1 MALEL
6 RKRVF
11 ELLTAKPDQKYK
23 AREIAS
29 WICDTYPLEAE
40 EKLVNSS
47 FIRDHT
53 TLINQLVAEI
63 GANRPNWEKRYPELR
78 STETRPRQYYWTQKT
93 EHDEVLEAE
102 ASIRTIS
109 DPEKKAPG
117 EHSLYPAAIEFLS
130 SEYGVQAFRIDERKS
145 SNTGSS
151 GSNRWLYPDIVGIQ
165 SLATGFNAEVAE
177 AIRASSDRKV
187 KLWSVEV
194 KVLLNRSNVR
204 ESYYQSV
211 SNSSWANVGYLAATE
226 IEGVGTLDE
235 LRILFGMHGIG
246 LIKLNPENPSE
257 SEILIPARE
266 RSEIEWAMCS
276 RLANENSDFRAF
288 IKKIRH
294 FFQTGD
300 L

>member
-6 RKRVF
+6 RRRVF
-11 ELLTAKPDQKYK
+11 ELLAANPDRKYR

-29 WICDTYPLEAE
+29 WICDAYPLEAE

-53 TLINQLVAEI
+53 ALLNQLVAEI

-93 EHDEVLEAE
+93 EHDEVVEAE
-102 ASIRTIS
+102 ASIRTTS
-109 DPEKKAPG
+109 DPEKKGTG
-117 EHSLYPAAIEFLS
+117 EHSLYPSVIEFLV

-145 SNTGSS
+145 SNAGSS

-165 SLATGFNAEVAE
+165 SLAQGLNPEVAE

-204 ESYYQSV
+204 EAYYQSV
-211 SNSSWANVGYLAATE
+211 SNSSWANVGYLAAAE
-226 IEGVGTLDE
+226 IEGVRTLDE

-246 LIKLNPENPSE
+246 LIKLDHENPSE

-266 RSEIEWAMCS
+266 RSEVEWAMCS
-276 RLANENSDFRAF
+276 RLADENPDFRTF
-288 IKKIRH
+288 IKKVRH

>member
-11 ELLTAKPDQKYK
+11 ELLAAKPDQKYK

-29 WICDTYPLEAE
+29 WICDTYPAEAQ
-40 EKLVNSS
+40 EKLVNST
-47 FIRDHT
+47 FIQDQT
-53 TLINQLVAEI
+53 ALINQLVAEI

-78 STETRPRQYYWTQKT
+78 STETRPRQFYWTQKT
-93 EHDEVLEAE
+93 EHDEVVEAE
-102 ASIRTIS
+102 ASTRTA
-109 DPEKKAPG
+109 PESEKPVPG
-117 EHSLYPAAIEFLS
+117 EHSLYPSAINFLS
-130 SEYGVQAFRIDERKS
+130 SEYGVKAFRIDERKS
-145 SNTGSS
+145 SNAGSS
-151 GSNRWLYPDIVGIQ
+151 GSNRWLYPDIVGLQ
-165 SLATGFNAEVAE
+165 SLAQGLNAEVAE

-204 ESYYQSV
+204 EAYYQSV
-211 SNSSWANVGYLAATE
+211 SNSSWANLGYLAATE
-226 IEGVGTLDE
+226 IEGAGTLDE

-246 LIKLNPENPSE
+246 LIKLDPENPSE
-257 SEILIPARE
+257 GEILIPARE
-266 RSEIEWAMCS
+266 RLEVEWAMCS
-276 RLANENSDFRAF
+276 RLANENPDFRTF
-288 IKKIRH
+288 IKKVRH